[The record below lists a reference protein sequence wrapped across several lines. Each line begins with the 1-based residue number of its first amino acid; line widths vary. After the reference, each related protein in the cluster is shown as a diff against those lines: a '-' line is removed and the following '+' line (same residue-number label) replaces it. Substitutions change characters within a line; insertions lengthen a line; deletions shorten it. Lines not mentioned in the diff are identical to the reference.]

1 MGKKVLLIQ
10 PHSDDII
17 LSASHYLYSK
27 DFSDKVILTV
37 ENNPKRL
44 LEDQEIC
51 NHFGASLSRLETRAD
66 STDFHKLYYK
76 EHAEMD
82 DKTAMKF
89 CQRMMGK
96 ENLAAVVDELETV
109 VSQYKKKGYL
119 IVTCLGVGHPFHWL
133 TRVVTEDAADV
144 FYRDFPHSY
153 KRRNQAYLNGLV
165 NSKFNLEFTHGEKH
179 VDKIALFKQY
189 YKTQSGF
196 LFFEQGYINKQLPEE
211 FYTKL

>member
-17 LSASHYLYSK
+17 LSASHYLYNKEYTS
-27 DFSDKVILTV
+27 KVILTV

-51 NHFGASLSRLETRAD
+51 NHFGAKLIRLEAKAD

-76 EHAEMD
+76 EHSEMD

-89 CQRMMGK
+89 CQKMMGK
-96 ENLAAVVDELETV
+96 ENLGEVVSELEDL
-109 VSQYKKKGYL
+109 VSEYKKQGYL

-133 TRVVTEDAADV
+133 TRVVTEELADV

-165 NSKFNLEFTHGEKH
+165 NSKFVLKFTDDENHT
-179 VDKIALFKQY
+179 DKISLFTQY
-189 YKTQSGF
+189 YKTQSSF
-196 LFFEQGYINKQLPEE
+196 LFFEQGYIKKQLPEE